1 MRRLYFSR
9 LLIVTILATFIS
21 CQQWPQ
27 VRMNRQ
33 FNFARNSTM
42 HIMPASV
49 PQNDLYRDTVP
60 TLTNIIKSK
69 KIYTVAD
76 MERGTKPRLSKYA
89 ELYRDNALSPKEIG
103 EIAALLHVDS
113 GYLVFSSLDTVNV
126 HNYNREKTN
135 DRTRVGNHRAHV
147 DVATSTTTT
156 YFTKITLIGRLSMYD
171 IASGGEFLK
180 IDHKIIREKKDKVE
194 SQDCNPIGCLFNAIF
209 EPIVND
215 SLRENTL
222 EKFSYKVLTDY
233 YTDIAGRLPK

>member
-1 MRRLYFSR
+1 MYRLNLSSILIIIFSA
-9 LLIVTILATFIS
+9 LFVS

-27 VRMNRQ
+27 VRTNKQ
-33 FNFARNSTM
+33 FKFIRDSNM
-42 HIMPASV
+42 YIIPAAI
-49 PQNDLYRDTVP
+49 QHNDLYQDTIP
-60 TLTNIIKSK
+60 TLTNIMKSK
-69 KIYTVAD
+69 KIYTIAD
-76 MERGTKPRLSKYA
+76 MERGTKPRLAKYT

-103 EIAALLHVDS
+103 EIAALLHADS

-126 HNYNREKTN
+126 HNYSREKTN
-135 DRTRVGNHRAHV
+135 DRTRVGNRHAHV

-156 YFTKITLIGRLSMYD
+156 YYTKITLIGRLSMYD

-180 IDHKIIREKKDKVE
+180 INHRIIREKQDKVE

-233 YTDIAGRLPK
+233 YTDMAGHLPK